1 MIPKRLFWLSV
12 GAGAGVYATHR
23 AKRRV
28 QRFAREWSPQGV
40 AARAVT
46 AGHGAGDRLK
56 LFAHDVRTEMQ
67 TREAELREATRL
79 DQAPPELEG
88 TRPRRVLKAR
98 YTIVDDSMINNSAV
112 NNRTV
117 TDSTIDH
124 STGNDDK
131 DGH

>member
-67 TREAELREATRL
+67 AREVELREATRL

-88 TRPRRVLKAR
+88 ARPRRVLKAR
-98 YTIVDDSMINNSAV
+98 YTII
-112 NNRTV
+112 
-117 TDSTIDH
+117 DSTIDQ
-124 STGNDDK
+124 SKIIESSGNDDK